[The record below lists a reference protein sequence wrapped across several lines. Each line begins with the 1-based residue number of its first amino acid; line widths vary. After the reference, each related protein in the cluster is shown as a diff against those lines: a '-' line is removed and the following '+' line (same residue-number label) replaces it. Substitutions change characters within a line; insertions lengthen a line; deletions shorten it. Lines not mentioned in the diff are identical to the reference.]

1 MKGRMTKQRRCD
13 TRAGFSLFELLI
25 AVVVL
30 GFAAAGLGKLMLGAA
45 QSGRHAGAQ
54 GYRTAILNGE
64 VARITAAPI
73 GSLDDG
79 TTTTTVTSQPL
90 PYILTTVVATSGT
103 AQTVTITVAP
113 TGGDSIAPVTRTIA
127 RTLVTTDP
135 F

>member
-1 MKGRMTKQRRCD
+1 MKEPMTRNA
-13 TRAGFSLFELLI
+13 RAGFSLFELLI

-45 QSGRHAGAQ
+45 QSGRHAGAM
-54 GYRTAILNGE
+54 GYRTAVLNGE
-64 VARITAAPI
+64 VARITATPI

-79 TTTTTVTSQPL
+79 TTTTTVTTQPM
-90 PYILTTVVATSGT
+90 PYTMTTVVLTSGT
-103 AQTVTITVAP
+103 AQTVTITVTP
-113 TGGDSIAPVTRTIA
+113 TGGDSIEAVTRTIS